1 MEQVKQFA
9 THVYATVRVK
19 VLGTNFSNDPKE
31 IAVKVADAVCAAPGE
46 WMRPVL
52 GRVTVEGSGVHDIES
67 VEFADGI
74 YGVLVD
80 ETDPANGDKVIEH
93 HFDETCSPRVD
104 TTNVSSVIAEVIS
117 ALQDH
122 PEAQVGN
129 TKVHFALMR
138 LAGLKSGQ

>member
-1 MEQVKQFA
+1 MSKFV

-19 VLGTNFSNDPKE
+19 VQGTEFSNSPQE

-52 GRVTVEGSGVHDIES
+52 GSVTVDGAGVLDIEA

-80 ETDPANGDKVIEH
+80 ELDPASGDRVIEH

-104 TTNVSSVIAEVIS
+104 ADNADKVIEEVIQV
-117 ALQDH
+117 LQDH

-129 TKVHFALMR
+129 AKVHFALMR
-138 LAGLKSGQ
+138 LLSLSSGQ